1 MHRLTRP
8 VEARL
13 LSQAARVVSAGPVAD
28 APAQRRAEVP
38 AWYRHPKVVRPVA
51 ERGPAPPHPAQIPHR
66 YYRPGFLIVADRW
79 RCLLLLLHRG
89 CWRRHPE
96 AEFRGKHHLTLRCR
110 RGGWHRLAPRV
121 EYVLATGVVRFQTRV
136 VALRPLAARRRRKT
150 ARRIRPGTH
159 CRSGRRRNR
168 RNHGRAGS
176 CRVSSYADS

>member
-66 YYRPGFLIVADRW
+66 YYRPGFLIVADRGG
-79 RCLLLLLHRG
+79 CLLLRLHRG
-89 CWRRHPE
+89 C
-96 AEFRGKHHLTLRCR
+96 
-110 RGGWHRLAPRV
+110 
-121 EYVLATGVVRFQTRV
+121 
-136 VALRPLAARRRRKT
+136 
-150 ARRIRPGTH
+150 
-159 CRSGRRRNR
+159 GRRRPDAGLR
-168 RNHGRAGS
+168 GRG
-176 CRVSSYADS
+176 RVTLGWWVGGWERVP